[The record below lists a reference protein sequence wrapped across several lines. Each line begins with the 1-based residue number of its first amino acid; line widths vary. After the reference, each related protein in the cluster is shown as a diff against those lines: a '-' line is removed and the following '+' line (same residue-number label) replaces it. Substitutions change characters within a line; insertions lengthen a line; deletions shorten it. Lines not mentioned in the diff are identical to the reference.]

1 MKNKTLLLVLA
12 LVVLAAASAWA
23 QVPTTGPVY
32 GTIPT
37 NGPTTST
44 TGAGPAFNLGA
55 QPCAKNQPGCTQV
68 QDPPVT
74 GPVINPG
81 SSGALLDVLGGHG
94 SRGGCMFCHTPH
106 STGRLDAT
114 ATVAFSPTGK
124 IAGGP
129 YGTETF
135 TWAANSVG
143 NQVSGNIYLWNRAI
157 TTVTYKTW
165 DGGTFSSATATG
177 PDRPEVH
184 SLLCMTC
191 HDNSMS
197 SYAMTASV
205 GTQHG
210 GWGAPGPGMQ
220 FTSDPNANPPYTNKI
235 GTTPIVGG
243 PNYTSQDPGTT
254 ALNISNGAMTFGQ
267 GDLSRN
273 HPVHAKYSGS
283 SLWKVTINAD
293 HSVSYVDADTNQ
305 IGDSGFYGH
314 PARLYSDGTSVYVE
328 CTSCHNPHRQT
339 SPAYKAANGT
349 YVVGAFGTTENYIRG
364 PFSADDGTISAGFCR
379 SCHYSKSP
387 EYVRNNG
394 VSK

>member
-12 LVVLAAASAWA
+12 LVVLATASAWA
-23 QVPTTGPVY
+23 QTNPTNVPVGTGVPYGIPAGGPV
-32 GTIPT
+32 T
-37 NGPTTST
+37 NSGKVS
-44 TGAGPAFNLGA
+44 PAFDANA
-55 QPCAKNQPGCTQV
+55 VPCKSGTAGCV
-68 QDPPVT
+68 SPM
-74 GPVINPG
+74 PG
-81 SSGALLDVLGGHG
+81 SSGALMDVLGGHG
-94 SRGGCMFCHTPH
+94 ARGGCMFCHTPH
-106 STGRLDAT
+106 STGRTDTT
-114 ATVAFSPTGK
+114 ATKVFNAAGGTV
-124 IAGGP
+124 AGGP
-129 YGTETF
+129 YGTAGQF
-135 TWAANSVG
+135 TWSANSVG
-143 NQVSGNIYLWNRAI
+143 NQVSGNVYLWNRAI
-157 TTVTYKTW
+157 TTVTYQTW
-165 DGGTFSSATATG
+165 DGSTFSSATANG

-197 SYAMTASV
+197 SYAMTSNT
-205 GTQHG
+205 GGQHG
-210 GWGAPGPGMQ
+210 GWGAPGTGTQ
-220 FTSDPNANPPYTNKI
+220 FD
-235 GTTPIVGG
+235 GTTPIANG
-243 PNYTSQDPGTT
+243 PQFTSQDPGTT
-254 ALNISNGAMTFGQ
+254 ALTVNNGTMTWGQ
-267 GDLSRN
+267 GDLSRT

-283 SLWKVTINAD
+283 SLWKVIINTD

-364 PFSADDGTISAGFCR
+364 PFSATDGTISAGFCR

-387 EYVRNNG
+387 EYVKNNG